1 MDLPPVAKKDDVV
14 GKKELDG
21 NYIYGRWGPYQAFQ
35 AAFALFHIWQTGF
48 QLLIG
53 VFIAYRPGFQCAA
66 SEFDNQSLTNSSMY
80 MTYEKCHLQIYHN
93 DSNIHDPKLMATTK
107 CPNGYQYTLEKD
119 STIVTEFDLVCDRA
133 NLAELLQTLVMAG
146 QLVGAACASSLSDRV
161 GRKTVHL
168 GSNLLTLILGISVAF
183 ASNYATLAVMKFVL
197 GVLQQGM
204 VMSGVVFTLELF
216 PEQGRFYSEVIGSCV
231 WSTGLI
237 IMSAIAYLLQNYSW
251 RYLQITLT
259 CFSVLSLFQYWI
271 QDESLRWL
279 VANGKKKE
287 VERIVRKVAK
297 WNKLDYEDL
306 KKNVK
311 KKMALRNKEKE
322 ETDKTL
328 LGEQQQLHVV
338 EKYSIITILRNKSV
352 LIISLLMC
360 FTWVTN
366 TLTYFGLTLTAT
378 SLAGNRFLNFF
389 FMSCVEYISLILEY
403 SMLRRFG
410 RRTTTIFFHSLTGT
424 SLALA
429 TLLKY
434 FSDGD
439 GTLILLSVLATF
451 AGKMSV
457 TGSFSVLFLFTP
469 ELFPTNLRNVG
480 IGMCST
486 FSRIGA
492 MISPF
497 AGTLARAV
505 PWAPGTIFALMCFI
519 VTIIALYLPETRG
532 MDLPQTLDEVKR
544 WYAENSGL
552 RLRKSRKK
560 ESNVYEDFAV
570 PLAVASKDQM
580 EI

>member
-1 MDLPPVAKKDDVV
+1 MDQLPVAKKDDNV
-14 GKKELDG
+14 GVKELDG
-21 NYIYGRWGPYQAFQ
+21 NYIYGRWGPYQTFQ
-35 AAFALFHIWQTGF
+35 AAFLLIHALQGSF
-48 QLLIG
+48 QLLNI

-66 SEFDNQSLTNSSMY
+66 SENDNQSLTNSSMY
-80 MTYEKCHLQIYHN
+80 MTYEKCYHN
-93 DSNIHDPKLMATTK
+93 DSDIQHPKLMATAK
-107 CPNGYQYTLEKD
+107 CPNGYQYTLGKD

-133 NLAELLQTLVMAG
+133 HLAELLQTLMMAG
-146 QLVGAACASSLSDRV
+146 QLVGAAFASSLSDRV

-168 GSNLLTLILGISVAF
+168 GSNLLTLILGISMAF
-183 ASNYATLAVMKFVL
+183 ASNYATLAAMKFVL
-197 GVLQQGM
+197 GVFQQGM
-204 VMSGVVFTLELF
+204 VMSGVVLFVELL
-216 PEQGRFYSEVIGSCV
+216 PEQSRFYSSVIGFLT

-237 IMSAIAYLLQNYSW
+237 IMTAIAYLLQNYSW

-259 CFSVLSLFQYWI
+259 CFSFLSLFQYWI

-287 VERIVRKVAK
+287 AERIVRKVAK
-297 WNKLDYEDL
+297 WNKLDYENL

-311 KKMALRNKEKE
+311 KRMALRNKEKE
-322 ETDKTL
+322 ETDKML
-328 LGEQQQLHVV
+328 AEQQQLHVV

-352 LIISLLMC
+352 LVISLLMC

-366 TLTYFGLTLTAT
+366 TLTYYGLILTAT

-389 FMSCVEYISLILEY
+389 FMACVEYISVILEY
-403 SMLRRFG
+403 GMLRRFG
-410 RRTTTIFFHSLTGT
+410 RRTTTIFFQSLAGT
-424 SLALA
+424 SLAFA

-457 TGSFSVLFLFTP
+457 TGSFSVLFLLTP

-480 IGMCST
+480 IGLCST

-532 MDLPQTLDEVKR
+532 MDLPQTLDETKR
-544 WYAENSGL
+544 WYTENSGL

-560 ESNVYEDFAV
+560 EHSVFEDSDG
-570 PLAVASKDQM
+570 PLAVASK

>member
-1 MDLPPVAKKDDVV
+1 
-14 GKKELDG
+14 
-21 NYIYGRWGPYQAFQ
+21 
-35 AAFALFHIWQTGF
+35 
-48 QLLIG
+48 
-53 VFIAYRPGFQCAA
+53 
-66 SEFDNQSLTNSSMY
+66 
-80 MTYEKCHLQIYHN
+80 
-93 DSNIHDPKLMATTK
+93 
-107 CPNGYQYTLEKD
+107 
-119 STIVTEFDLVCDRA
+119 
-133 NLAELLQTLVMAG
+133 MAG
-146 QLVGAACASSLSDRV
+146 QLVGAAFASSLSDRV

-168 GSNLLTLILGISVAF
+168 GSNLLTFIFGISMAF
-183 ASNYATLAVMKFVL
+183 ASNYATLAAMKFVL
-197 GVLQQGM
+197 GVFQQVVIKSKSGLESFFLNLSLLLRRSPM
-204 VMSGVVFTLELF
+204 ICFLSQGVVMPGVVLFVELL
-216 PEQGRFYSEVIGSCV
+216 PEQGRFYSSVIGLLT

-237 IMSAIAYLLQNYSW
+237 IMTAIAYLLQNYSW

-259 CFSVLSLFQYWI
+259 CFSFMSLFQYWI

-279 VANGKKKE
+279 VVNRKE
-287 VERIVRKVAK
+287 KEAERIVRKVAK
-297 WNKLDYEDL
+297 WNKLDYENL
-306 KKNVK
+306 RENVK
-311 KKMALRNKEKE
+311 KRMALRNKEKE
-322 ETDKTL
+322 ETDKML
-328 LGEQQQLHVV
+328 AEQQQLHVV

-352 LIISLLMC
+352 FVISLLMC

-366 TLTYFGLTLTAT
+366 TLTYYGLILTAT

-389 FMSCVEYISLILEY
+389 FMSCVEYISVILEY

-410 RRTTTIFFHSLTGT
+410 RRTTTIFFQSLAGT
-424 SLALA
+424 SLAFA

-451 AGKMSV
+451 IGKMSV
-457 TGSFSVLFLFTP
+457 TGSFSVLFLLTP

-480 IGMCST
+480 IGICST
-486 FSRIGA
+486 FSKIGA

-519 VTIIALYLPETRG
+519 VTIIALYLPETHG

-560 ESNVYEDFAV
+560 ENSVYEDSDV
-570 PLAVASKDQM
+570 PLAVASKDQKGNLEM
-580 EI
+580 NNSTLC